1 MHILQEYSNLLEGYG
16 LYLLTTLLLLV
27 LYEVVYYLVLCIT
40 LRHDVIARQ
49 KEQLGVS
56 VIVCAHN
63 EEENLRDYLH
73 TLLNQDYPKYEV
85 IVVDDGSEDNSQTI
99 LKQYAREYDNLY
111 LTFVPNGARVIS
123 SKKLALT
130 IGIKASHYDYIL
142 LTDADCR
149 PESRKWISEMMSGFS
164 NEKTELV
171 LGFSPYFN
179 HHGWLSNMISYDT
192 LVTGMQYLT
201 MARHGHA
208 YMGVGRNMAYR
219 KQTFFDHN
227 GFQGLL
233 NERAGDDDL
242 FVNKITTRSNTA
254 VVCSKDSLTWSA
266 PKRTWRE
273 WVQQKRRHLSVSSHY
288 NLGNKL
294 RVGVEPLMRGLMYGI
309 IIVCIV
315 HGGLYAFIALI
326 LWALRLAAQLIAVN
340 ICAKRWGMQGFGLNI
355 ILHDIFLPLMTL
367 YILLTKQFYKQK
379 IYW

>member
-1 MHILQEYSNLLEGYG
+1 MHILQEYSVYLDGYG
-16 LYLLTTLLLLV
+16 LYLLAALLLFV
-27 LYEVVYYLVLCIT
+27 GYEVVYYLVLCVT
-40 LRHDVIARQ
+40 LRRDVVVRQ
-49 KEQLGVS
+49 KEQPGVS

-73 TLLNQDYPKYEV
+73 TLLNQDYPCYEV
-85 IVVDDGSEDNSQTI
+85 IVVDDGSEDHSQMI
-99 LKQYAREYDNLY
+99 LKQYAREYNNLY

-149 PESRKWISEMMSGFS
+149 PESCKWICEMMSGFS
-164 NEKTELV
+164 DEKTELV
-171 LGFSPYFN
+171 LGFSPYFD
-179 HHGWLSNMISYDT
+179 HRSWLSNLISYDT

-242 FVNKITTRSNTA
+242 FVNKITTRNNTA
-254 VVCSKDSLTWSA
+254 VVCSKQSLTWSA
-266 PKRTWRE
+266 PKRTWSE

-288 NLGNKL
+288 NTKNKL
-294 RVGVEPLMRGLMYGI
+294 RVGLEPLVRGLMYSM
-309 IIVCIV
+309 IIVCAIQ
-315 HGGLYAFIALI
+315 GGMHAFIALT
-326 LWALRLAAQLIAVN
+326 LWALRITTQLIAVN
-340 ICAKRWGMQGFGLNI
+340 ICAKRWGLRNFGLEV
-355 ILHDIFLPLMTL
+355 ILHDIFLPLITL
-367 YILLTKQFYKQK
+367 YLLLTKRIYKQQ